1 MRKYLYISTILI
13 LILGLNSCKVDFGEC
28 FKDGERIKTTIDL
41 NAEPFSS
48 IIVYDDVKLIVKHDS
63 TFNAKIDYL
72 ENRIDDINLEVK
84 DGVLEIK
91 NSNKCNLIK
100 SPKYAT
106 VTISAPNLSSIRNS
120 SIFSVKSEG
129 VLKYEDL
136 AIIVEDWN
144 SDVYNNVG
152 DFDLQIEN
160 KKLKIVANGF
170 SDIILK
176 GSTDYL
182 GITFAS
188 FYISLDARE
197 FTVKDVNVLHRSA
210 KDIII
215 GPSNSI
221 KGKITSSGNIILTT
235 RPAIVEIEE
244 TYRGKVIY
252 E

>member
-1 MRKYLYISTILI
+1 MKRNIYINIISIIL
-13 LILGLNSCKVDFGEC
+13 LGLNSCSVEIGEC
-28 FKDGERIKTTIDL
+28 FNDGGRIQSTVDL
-41 NAEPFSS
+41 NAEQFSS
-48 IIVYDDVKLIVKHDS
+48 IVVYDDIKLIVKHDS
-63 TFNAKIDYL
+63 SFIAKIDYL
-72 ENRIDDINLEVK
+72 ENRIDDISLEVK

-91 NSNKCNLIK
+91 NNNNCNLIK
-100 SPKYAT
+100 KQKYPT

-120 SIFSVKSEG
+120 SIFVVKSDG
-129 VLKYEDL
+129 ILKYDDL
-136 AIIVEDWN
+136 SIIVEDWK

-176 GSTDYL
+176 GSTEYL

-188 FYISLDARE
+188 FYISLDARD
-197 FTVKDVNVLHRSA
+197 FAVKDVNVLHRSA

-235 RPAIVEIEE
+235 KPAIVEVEE
-244 TYRGKVIY
+244 TYRGKLIY